1 MRGLRAAAAAA
12 GLSLW
17 LLALLLLRGRR
28 RRRREVLFFPAAP
41 RCPEALLSGPGPPC
55 RCPLPPGDSELLR
68 LLRLLLGAR
77 RSLDVC
83 VFTFSSPELGRA
95 LRRLHQRGVR
105 VRVLTDSRYMGVSG
119 SQIGALRSH
128 GIQVRHDQESGF
140 MHHKFAV
147 VDRQL
152 LITGSLNW
160 TNQAIQNNRENV
172 LVTEDTEFVKPFL
185 DEFERIWEEFNPTK
199 YRFFSKDNK

>member
-1 MRGLRAAAAAA
+1 MRAALAAA
-12 GLSLW
+12 
-17 LLALLLLRGRR
+17 ALLLLLLLMRRRR

-41 RCPEALLSGPGPPC
+41 RCPEALLSGSAGPCP
-55 RCPLPPGDSELLR
+55 CPLPPGDSGLLR

-83 VFTFSSPELGRA
+83 VFAFSSPELGRA
-95 LRRLHQRGVR
+95 LQLLHRQGVR
-105 VRVLTDSRYMGVSG
+105 VRVLTDSQYMGLPG
-119 SQIGALRSH
+119 SQVGLLRRH
-128 GIQVRHDQESGF
+128 GIQVRHDQDSGF

-147 VDRQL
+147 VDKQL

-160 TNQAIQNNRENV
+160 TTQAIQNNRENV

-185 DEFERIWEEFNPTK
+185 DEFERIWEEFNPIN
-199 YRFFSKDNK
+199 YSFFSKDNK